1 MGEKRNGYQ
10 GLIGKYEGNRSHV
23 R

>member
-1 MGEKRNGYQ
+1 M
-10 GLIGKYEGNRSHV
+10 GKYEGNRSHV